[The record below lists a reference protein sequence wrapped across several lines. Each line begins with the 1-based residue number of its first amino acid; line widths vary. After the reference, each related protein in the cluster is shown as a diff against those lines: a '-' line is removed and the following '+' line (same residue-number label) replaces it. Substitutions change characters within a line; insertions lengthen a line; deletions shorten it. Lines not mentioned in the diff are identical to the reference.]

1 MNGANNTHEKSFR
14 PEEGLR
20 GLDRNGALLAL
31 RVRSFVKEELGVDWQ
46 GKRLL
51 LAFSGGLDSTA
62 LLCLLLALRPLERFH
77 VFAAHLDHGLRPE
90 SGQDAAHVR
99 RLCAAWGVPLHEHKE
114 NIRIWA
120 KQEGTGEEEAGRTA
134 RRMFLRETAKAVQ
147 ADWVLLAHHADD
159 LAEDILMRLIRGTG
173 WPALGGMRGCDP
185 TSALPLLR
193 PLLMEEKSTLR
204 SLLERHG
211 IPWREDATNS
221 ERIGRRNRIRLDVM
235 PLLKAENPSFLDSA
249 RRLWRSARQD
259 ELFWLAHLE
268 ELFEKAEPADGDGI
282 LLRREFLQNLPESV
296 RLRWYLHV
304 LDSLRNSQNVGSRGG
319 QNRHSV
325 LLALDRALRE
335 KRHDRRFQFGG
346 GLEAELFPGGLV
358 FRRVRPDRT

>member
-1 MNGANNTHEKSFR
+1 M
-14 PEEGLR
+14 
-20 GLDRNGALLAL
+20 
-31 RVRSFVKEELGVDWQ
+31 
-46 GKRLL
+46 
-51 LAFSGGLDSTA
+51 
-62 LLCLLLALRPLERFH
+62 
-77 VFAAHLDHGLRPE
+77 
-90 SGQDAAHVR
+90 
-99 RLCAAWGVPLHEHKE
+99 
-114 NIRIWA
+114 
-120 KQEGTGEEEAGRTA
+120 
-134 RRMFLRETAKAVQ
+134 
-147 ADWVLLAHHADD
+147 
-159 LAEDILMRLIRGTG
+159 
-173 WPALGGMRGCDP
+173 
-185 TSALPLLR
+185 
-193 PLLMEEKSTLR
+193 R

-211 IPWREDATNS
+211 TPGVKTPPFGTN
-221 ERIGRRNRIRLDVM
+221 RRRNRIRLDVM

-346 GLEAELFPGGLV
+346 GLEAELFPAGSSSAVCGPTEHDL
-358 FRRVRPDRT
+358 RPAEIPFG